1 MTFKEKLFQLYEKM
15 MRPSAGGTE
24 EYQKMIRYG
33 ALGELGENYFLY
45 LYRDIYRNS
54 AYYGAIIFLNKPDEL
69 GNPVCIYCIEQDG
82 VEQTRNI
89 YVRAALF
96 FLKNEYRN
104 TMEVGV
110 SGKITEVFDRAK
122 EKINDYIEHVPAPK
136 AQLEKFDFDIS
147 NQEVH
152 FNEIQLKEFTRKFET
167 RTLKEQ
173 LAKLQEMPGAETTA
187 PDNGEKTNARL
198 GLILK
203 VDYSEMGEGKKIL
216 FQPAVVPLKQNGQY
230 GNPRKLI
237 PTEIAKYEFTDFSP
251 FLKLCLDHL
260 ATLEHPLFND
270 SLKIKI
276 INQLYFSQLME
287 EIFSL
292 PEEFRFCRADNFK
305 KTFSPL
311 KTIKFT
317 SARVRFAPSLA
328 KDTVFKI
335 RLKLSTAAP
344 GDEETSQL
352 EVDTGDDYIIQVI
365 RKGQNAT
372 PKVCIFFTSPEDDH
386 YLAVPEDTVI
396 SNFNGLFKFLE
407 SSQEFFLHDF
417 EDILAA
423 LKAVESEHLHIDT
436 QLLKKYTLQLRPA
449 PVLKIYPPDLERE
462 KDEHL
467 EVDFDY
473 RREIKKFLAKHPDKE
488 VIRYER
494 DTEYENKC
502 LQLLKADPLLKQ
514 EMDYDPQEKSVC
526 YYYYFKEGN
535 YLDWV
540 MDRGKYYLEKGFRV
554 YMVEWKR
561 YIGATG
567 SGIRI
572 SLNADIDWLAFKPM
586 VHDALTDKSFLIE
599 SIDLEKNAV
608 TDNTGKLHLLTKEEI
623 DKLITIQKYGEQHGN
638 VFRVPSRNHI
648 LVRELYDKRMEEM
661 PELRDILDSHKKL
674 DEFREIE
681 DYPLSVGF
689 NGQLRGYQ
697 KEGFKWLHFLRDY
710 GFSGCLADDMGLGK
724 TVQTLALLQ
733 TLKDKNLLKTSLLV
747 APVSALPNWEMEI
760 EKFTPGVT
768 FLRHIG
774 IKREKDTA
782 AWENADLV
790 ITSYATLRNDI
801 EIFSRF
807 EFDHIILDESQNIKN
822 HVSQVSR
829 AAKILKGRRRL
840 ALSGT
845 PIENNSMELWSLFDF
860 LMPGYLGTPRWFAQ
874 QFSSAIEREK
884 DNERATLLR
893 KMIYPF
899 ILRRKKGEVEA
910 ELPEKTEIVT
920 KLRMED
926 EQLKLYVETAK
937 YYREELEKEIDEKG
951 VSKSSIKILEGMLR
965 LRQVCLFPRLV
976 DEKFAWV
983 PSAKFEHF
991 TELMEDILAED
1002 HKVLV
1007 FSQFVEVL
1015 KILKGY
1021 FDEAGM
1027 DYSYIDGST
1036 HVNDRKKTVE
1046 EFQQDEKR
1054 RVFLLSLKAGGVALN
1069 LTAAD
1074 YVVIFDPWWNPAVEA
1089 QAIDRSHRIGQT
1101 KKVLVYRMVMED
1113 SIEEKMLQLQEEK
1126 RSLVENLIISDAK
1139 TFKNLKKED
1148 ILSLFS

>member
-1 MTFKEKLFQLYEKM
+1 MTFKEKLLQLHEKM
-15 MRPSAGGTE
+15 TRPGAGGAE

-33 ALGELGENYFLY
+33 GLGELGENYFLY

-89 YVRAALF
+89 YIRAALF
-96 FLKNEYRN
+96 FLKNEHRN
-104 TMEVGV
+104 TMEVAV

-122 EKINDYIEHVPAPK
+122 EKINDYIEHIPAPK
-136 AQLEKFDFDIS
+136 AALEKFEFDVA
-147 NQEVH
+147 NQEVQ

-173 LAKLQEMPGAETTA
+173 LAKLQETPGAEPAA
-187 PDNGEKTNARL
+187 PDNGEKAVARL

-216 FQPAVVPLKQNGQY
+216 FQPAVIPLKQNGQY
-230 GNPRKLI
+230 GNPRKLL
-237 PTEIAKYEFTDFSP
+237 PTEVSKYELTDFSP
-251 FLKLCLDHL
+251 LLKLCLDHL

-270 SLKIKI
+270 SLKVKI

-287 EIFSL
+287 EMFSL
-292 PEEFRFCRADNFK
+292 PEESRFCQADNFK

-328 KDTVFKI
+328 KETVFKI

-344 GDEETSQL
+344 GDGETNRL
-352 EVDTGDDYIIQVI
+352 EVDAGDDYIIQVT
-365 RKGQNAT
+365 RKEQDAP
-372 PKVCIFFTSPEDDH
+372 PKFCIFFTSPEDDH
-386 YLAVPEDTVI
+386 YLAVPEEAVI
-396 SNFNGLFKFLE
+396 SHFHGLFKFLE
-407 SSQEFFLHDF
+407 SGQEFFLYDF
-417 EDILAA
+417 DNILAA
-423 LKAVESEHLHIDT
+423 LKAVESEHLHVDA

-449 PVLKIYPPDLERE
+449 PVLKIYPPDVEKE
-462 KDEHL
+462 KDQHL

-488 VIRYER
+488 VIRFER
-494 DTEYENKC
+494 DMEYENKC

-526 YYYYFKEGN
+526 YYYYFKEVD
-535 YLDWV
+535 YLGWV
-540 MDRGKYYLEKGFRV
+540 IDRGKFYLEKGFRV

-561 YIGATG
+561 YIGAAG
-567 SGIRI
+567 SSIWI
-572 SLNADIDWLAFKPM
+572 TLSADIDWLEFKPM
-586 VHDALTDKSFLIE
+586 VHDALTEESFLIE
-599 SIDLEKNAV
+599 AIDLEKNAV
-608 TDNTGKLHLLTKEEI
+608 TDNHGKLHLLTKEEI
-623 DKLITIQKYGEQHGN
+623 DKLIAIQLYGERHGN
-638 VFRVPSRNHI
+638 VFRIPSRNHI
-648 LVRELYDKRMEEM
+648 LIQKLYDKRMEEM
-661 PELRDILDSHKKL
+661 PELKEILNSHKKL
-674 DEFREIE
+674 EEFREID
-681 DYPLSVGF
+681 DYPLSTRF
-689 NGQLRGYQ
+689 NGQLREYQ
-697 KEGFKWLHFLRDY
+697 REGFKWLHFLRDY
-710 GFSGCLADDMGLGK
+710 GLSGCLADDMGLGK

-733 TLKDKNLLKTSLLV
+733 TLKDKKLLKTSLLV
-747 APVSALPNWEMEI
+747 APVSAIPNWEMEI
-760 EKFTPGVT
+760 EKFTPALT
-768 FLRHIG
+768 FYTHIG
-774 IKREKDTA
+774 IKREKDTEE
-782 AWENADLV
+782 WVDADLV

-801 EIFSRF
+801 EVFNQF
-807 EFDHIILDESQNIKN
+807 QFDHIILDESQNIKN
-822 HVSQVSR
+822 HLSQVSR
-829 AAKILKGRRRL
+829 AVKLLKGNHRL

-860 LMPGYLGTPRWFAQ
+860 LMPGYLGTHRWFTQ
-874 QFSSAIEREK
+874 QFAVAVERDK
-884 DNERATLLR
+884 NNERVDLLR

-976 DEKFAWV
+976 DKKFDWI
-983 PSAKFEHF
+983 PSAKFDHF

-1021 FDEAGM
+1021 FDEAGIA
-1027 DYSYIDGST
+1027 YSYIDGST
-1036 HVNDRKKTVE
+1036 HINDRRRTVE
-1046 EFQQDEKR
+1046 EFQQDENR

-1101 KKVLVYRMVMED
+1101 KKVLVYRMVVER
-1113 SIEEKMLQLQEEK
+1113 SIEAKMLQLQEEK
-1126 RSLVENLIISDAK
+1126 RALVENLITSDAK

-1148 ILSLFS
+1148 IIGLFS